1 MGLSEIDDSDTEP
14 EEPEA
19 PEEEQKSPEK
29 EEKMTYEQAAQIL
42 GVDEDEED
50 EAVLRKAFRKQSLL
64 HHPDKNPNDPTATAR
79 FQKIGQALE
88 MLTRRAR
95 GCVEINQCVGCNSS
109 LSHFP
114 AMTRPSW
121 LGRAVRNRHCHAIEQ
136 ASRRWRGGRRD
147 DSART
152 RRKI

>member
-14 EEPEA
+14 SE
-19 PEEEQKSPEK
+19 EEEQKSPEK

-79 FQKIGQALE
+79 FQKIGSALE

-95 GCVEINQCVGCNSS
+95 GEVSDDEGDDPFGDAFFRGATQVLGQRGKCHRRATREGAASS
-109 LSHFP
+109 RSF
-114 AMTRPSW
+114 
-121 LGRAVRNRHCHAIEQ
+121 RA
-136 ASRRWRGGRRD
+136 GL
-147 DSART
+147 
-152 RRKI
+152 

>member
-14 EEPEA
+14 S
-19 PEEEQKSPEK
+19 EEEKAPEK

-42 GVDEDEED
+42 GVAEDEED
-50 EAVLRKAFRKQSLL
+50 ETILRKAFRKQSLL

-95 GCVEINQCVGCNSS
+95 GEASEDEYDAVWKSNFGRPTPSTRCCLSSCVCSMAWRFHAIDAS
-109 LSHFP
+109 LS
-114 AMTRPSW
+114 S
-121 LGRAVRNRHCHAIEQ
+121 
-136 ASRRWRGGRRD
+136 
-147 DSART
+147 
-152 RRKI
+152 